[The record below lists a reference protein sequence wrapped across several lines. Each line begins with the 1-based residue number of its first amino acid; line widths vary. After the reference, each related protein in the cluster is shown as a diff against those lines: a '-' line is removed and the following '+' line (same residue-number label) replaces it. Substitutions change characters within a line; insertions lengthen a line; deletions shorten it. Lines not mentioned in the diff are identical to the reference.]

1 MTWLA
6 VAEKD
11 FQDAIRSKVLWVLS
25 FLFIL
30 FAGGVAF
37 LFSQIPGLQQA
48 GSEVSTLGLINFLS
62 APVGF
67 LIPIIGLL
75 LGYKALAGEV
85 EMGSVKLLLSLPH
98 SRSNVVLGKF
108 VGRTLVLAVSVVVG
122 FAVATVVILAY
133 YPDISPVNYVLFI
146 LLTVVFGSAYVSIG
160 TGISALT
167 KSSSKA
173 GAGIFGVFVLFNF
186 LWSWIGFGINFLLNG
201 SLFFGAIQRPPDW
214 YLLFNRL
221 SPGGAFNGTMS
232 ALLDPSNPIGNL
244 TAQSGDPFYL
254 SAWFAF
260 LILLGWVLLPI
271 GLGNLRFQHMDL

>member
-11 FQDAIRSKVLWVLS
+11 FQDAIRSKVLWGLS
-25 FLFIL
+25 LLFIL
-30 FAGGVAF
+30 FVAGVAF
-37 LFSQIPGLQQA
+37 AYSRIPGLQQA
-48 GSEVSTLGLINFLS
+48 GTEASTIGLINFLS
-62 APVGF
+62 APVSI

-98 SRSNVVLGKF
+98 SRSNVVLGKL
-108 VGRTLVLAVSVVVG
+108 VGRTLVLAVSIVVG
-122 FAVATVVILAY
+122 FAVATIVLLAF
-133 YPDISPVNYVLFI
+133 YPEISPVNYVLFI
-146 LLTVVFGSAYVSIG
+146 LLTIVFGTAYVSLG

-173 GAGIFGVFVLFNF
+173 GASIFCVFILFNF
-186 LWSWIGFGINFLLNG
+186 LWSWIGFGINLILNG
-201 SLFFGAIQRPPDW
+201 SLFFMGVQQLPNW
-214 YLLFNRL
+214 YLLFTRL
-221 SPGGAFNGTMS
+221 SPGGAFNGVMR
-232 ALLDPSNPIGNL
+232 ALLDPSNPIASI
-244 TAQSGDPFYL
+244 TSQSGDPFYL

-271 GLGNLRFQHMDL
+271 GLGSLRFKHMDL